1 MPLLK
6 KNNYAPVDQCSKN
19 WKAIRIGVITASKTP
34 ALLGFCG
41 LKEFDNAWFA
51 ITNKIDESKLNPKRA
66 ELPNFIRGKQVEKM
80 HLISFVMTVTLKQFS
95 VDTSGIHQM
104 TDLRQVLME

>member
-1 MPLLK
+1 MLK

-19 WKAIRIGVITASKTP
+19 WKAIRIGVITTSKTP

-51 ITNKIDESKLNPKRA
+51 IKNKIDEYIESKKSRAAKFHKR
-66 ELPNFIRGKQVEKM
+66 
-80 HLISFVMTVTLKQFS
+80 
-95 VDTSGIHQM
+95 
-104 TDLRQVLME
+104 